1 MADSIYL
8 PLQEKIPLKNTLHRA
23 ADILIFI
30 QLLSLLSY
38 RLFYLRNH
46 GIIWLFAFLCE
57 SWFAFVWVLFMNF
70 KWNPCHYKTY
80 PERLLQRFPDPPSV
94 DMFVTTADSSL
105 EPPIITVDT
114 VLSLLAV
121 DYPADKLSCYV
132 SDDGCSPITFYS
144 LVEASKFAKIWVPFC
159 KKYRVTVRA
168 PSLYFSAEPK
178 IPFEHSSEFGEE
190 WRKIKEEYEELSQLI
205 NEAVEG
211 PTPQNLTGEFEVFS
225 KVERGNHPSIVK
237 VIWENKEKLQ
247 DGVPHLIYVAREK
260 RPKHHHRYKAGAM
273 NVLTRVS
280 GVMTNAPFMLNVDC
294 DMFAN
299 NPQIVLQAMCLLLG
313 AKNEQESAFV
323 QCPQFYYGGLKDD
336 PFGNHMIVMQEYLSP
351 GIAGIQGPMYGGT
364 GCFHRRKII
373 YGLPPDYDEINLF
386 NDKLHKEQLMKRFG
400 NSSEFLNSA
409 AHTISGATK
418 EILSRGDLSSS
429 LDTATKVADC
439 QYEFNTCW
447 GKEVGWVYGSA
458 TEDVLTG
465 LRIHSMGWASIYCAP
480 DPPAFLGCAPM
491 GGPACL
497 TQQKRWA
504 TGLLEIFVSSHS
516 PLIAT
521 ATKKLR
527 FRQCL
532 AYLLPMVWA
541 LRSIPEFCYAT
552 LPAFC
557 LLTNTSFLPKV
568 TEPAVLIPTTL
579 FVIYHFYTLSEFLA
593 CRQSVGA
600 WWNNLRMQRITSATA
615 WLFGVL
621 SVLLKLLGLSET
633 LFEVT
638 RKDQSTL
645 DSKNNVDAGRFTFD
659 SSPLFVPAT
668 ALLLVHLTAL
678 FVGFLRVLSGGLEP
692 ALAPIEM
699 VCSAWLVL
707 TLLPF
712 LKGLFRKG
720 SYGIPWAIIYKA
732 LALAWFFF
740 HFCGRVKNIQ
750 ER

>member
-447 GKEVGWVYGSA
+447 GKEV
-458 TEDVLTG
+458 
-465 LRIHSMGWASIYCAP
+465 
-480 DPPAFLGCAPM
+480 
-491 GGPACL
+491 
-497 TQQKRWA
+497 
-504 TGLLEIFVSSHS
+504 
-516 PLIAT
+516 
-521 ATKKLR
+521 
-527 FRQCL
+527 
-532 AYLLPMVWA
+532 
-541 LRSIPEFCYAT
+541 
-552 LPAFC
+552 
-557 LLTNTSFLPKV
+557 